1 MSRIV
6 SEAAMLDIRN
16 LAVGL
21 KARYISGQPQPSLQP
36 YPSEPRPSA
45 DPVVQH
51 TKPID
56 LSSGK
61 TVISLQDMI
70 DTTIA
75 LKTNLDV
82 EVIQPTSQWPHSLF
96 TTTAFPS
103 AEQNDLPPMATLEQD
118 PNSLHVAQAI
128 SGLQRE
134 VLLLRNDLNFE
145 LWLSRENSKH
155 IARLYQDR
163 ILMKTA
169 ETERQGLVGANYLRS
184 QCIHSP
190 FFCASITS
198 FENIAGRSL
207 ASRRN
212 YTNIKFKQ
220 LARRASMLI
229 GTLSCRK
236 S

>member
-1 MSRIV
+1 
-6 SEAAMLDIRN
+6 MLDIRN

-21 KARYISGQPQPSLQP
+21 RARYISGRPSPSLNP
-36 YPSEPRPSA
+36 PESESSSTTSDAKPPLE
-45 DPVVQH
+45 PQVM
-51 TKPID
+51 KPID
-56 LSSGK
+56 LSSGR

-75 LKTNLDV
+75 LKSKLDL

-96 TTTAFPS
+96 S
-103 AEQNDLPPMATLEQD
+103 AIGVSSPEQNDLPPMATLEQD

-145 LWLSRENSKH
+145 LWLSRENAKH

-169 ETERQGLVGANYLRS
+169 ETERQGLVSIVFLRS
-184 QCIHSP
+184 
-190 FFCASITS
+190 
-198 FENIAGRSL
+198 E
-207 ASRRN
+207 
-212 YTNIKFKQ
+212 
-220 LARRASMLI
+220 M
-229 GTLSCRK
+229 
-236 S
+236 